1 MEDAD
6 ITAFRALSSKDQV
19 RFLYKHPD
27 QEDTLVGSLSS
38 AQWREFQDERVEAEY
53 RRENL
58 EGRLIM
64 EEDVEREYLGNKG
77 LHPSLPS
84 EYPTTLRTIGDIL
97 AWMYG
102 VRKAGTKLLQ
112 EHGRSVPPFGAYP
125 QCFPE
130 ASFLNEIVWFRAAKP
145 LLRAIVEPEPEPEE
159 PEEESEPVKLT
170 LEEELFHRKRAHA
183 EDIAALA
190 AVLEVKDKQLLAAH
204 GTVAA
209 LKAEIFYLRRA
220 LETLKSIHVAA

>member
-1 MEDAD
+1 MEDPEV
-6 ITAFRALSSKDQV
+6 IAFRALSSKDQV
-19 RFLYKHPD
+19 RFLYKHPGK
-27 QEDTLVGSLSS
+27 EDALVSSLKS
-38 AQWREFQDERVEAEY
+38 ADWRAFQDARVEAEDL
-53 RRENL
+53 RQHL

-97 AWMYG
+97 TWMYG
-102 VRKAGTKLLQ
+102 VRKAGTKLLE
-112 EHGRSVPPFGAYP
+112 EHGCPVPPFGAYP
-125 QCFPE
+125 RSFPE
-130 ASFLNEIVWFRAAKP
+130 ASFLNEFMWFRAAKP
-145 LLRAIVEPEPEPEE
+145 LLQAIVEPPEE
-159 PEEESEPVKLT
+159 AVPPT
-170 LEEELFHRKRAHA
+170 LEQELEDRKRAHE

-204 GTVAA
+204 STVDA

-220 LETLKSIHVAA
+220 LETLKAIHIAAQKR

>member
-1 MEDAD
+1 MEDPD
-6 ITAFRALSSKDQV
+6 VIAFRALSSKDQV
-19 RFLYKHPD
+19 RFLYRNPD
-27 QEDTLVGSLSS
+27 KEDALVGSLKS
-38 AQWREFQDERVEAEY
+38 ADWRAFQDERVEAEY

-97 AWMYG
+97 TWMYG
-102 VRKAGTKLLQ
+102 VRKAGTKLL
-112 EHGRSVPPFGAYP
+112 EENGVPVPPFGAYP
-125 QCFPE
+125 RSFPE
-130 ASFLNEIVWFRAAKP
+130 SSFLNEFMWFRAAKP
-145 LLRAIVEPEPEPEE
+145 LLQAIVEPPEE
-159 PEEESEPVKLT
+159 PEEPPT
-170 LEEELFHRKRAHA
+170 LEEELVHRKRAHE

-190 AVLEVKDKQLLAAH
+190 AVLEVKDKQLLAAQ

-220 LETLKSIHVAA
+220 LETLKAIHYSQ

>member
-1 MEDAD
+1 MEDPEV
-6 ITAFRALSSKDQV
+6 IAFRALSSKDQV

-27 QEDTLVGSLSS
+27 LEDALVGSLSS
-38 AQWREFQDERVEAEY
+38 AQWREFQDERAEAKY

-97 AWMYG
+97 TWMYG

-112 EHGRSVPPFGAYP
+112 EHGIDVPPFGAYP
-125 QCFPE
+125 RSFPE
-130 ASFLNEIVWFRAAKP
+130 SSFLNEFMWFRAAKP
-145 LLRAIVEPEPEPEE
+145 LLQAIVEPPEE
-159 PEEESEPVKLT
+159 PPT
-170 LEEELFHRKRAHA
+170 LEEELVHRKRAHE

-220 LETLKSIHVAA
+220 LETLKASYIAN

>member
-1 MEDAD
+1 MEDPYV
-6 ITAFRALSSKDQV
+6 IAFRALSSKDQV

-27 QEDTLVGSLSS
+27 QEDTLVSSLSS

-97 AWMYG
+97 TWMYG
-102 VRKAGTKLLQ
+102 VRKAGTKLL
-112 EHGRSVPPFGAYP
+112 EEFGVPVPPFGAYP
-125 QCFPE
+125 RAFPE
-130 ASFLNEIVWFRAAKP
+130 ASFLNEFMWFRAAKP
-145 LLRAIVEPEPEPEE
+145 LLQAIVEPPEPEE
-159 PEEESEPVKLT
+159 PPT
-170 LEEELFHRKRAHA
+170 LEEELVHRKRAHE

-220 LETLKSIHVAA
+220 LETLKAIHIAN